1 MAVSGGLPSRRK
13 KPPGIFP
20 AAYIRSSTSI
30 VSGKKS
36 IPSRGFERT
45 QVASTW
51 VCPYVTTTLP
61 SASFASLP
69 ASNVISCAPTWRDI
83 VVTIRSI
90 SSSESGRAACAPLGG
105 GGFGPVV
112 SGEPPGRHRC
122 GSSRLRT
129 DLASGLP
136 SCGHSGGRY
145 ASLLRAGAAAAAL
158 MILLVQLEML
168 GEVADPLGQYGDLH
182 LGGAGVARGAGM
194 LLDDLGL
201 GFFGQRHR
209 RRSRLPATTA

>member
-1 MAVSGGLPSRRK
+1 GLPSRRK
-13 KPPGIFP
+13 NEPGILP

-45 QVASTW
+45 QVASTC
-51 VCPYVTTTLP
+51 VSPYVTTTLP

-90 SSSESGRAACAPLGG
+90 SSWSDVLRRAECASIRG

-112 SGEPPGRHRC
+112 SGEPP
-122 GSSRLRT
+122 S
-129 DLASGLP
+129 DDAP
-136 SCGHSGGRY
+136 
-145 ASLLRAGAAAAAL
+145 
-158 MILLVQLEML
+158 E
-168 GEVADPLGQYGDLH
+168 
-182 LGGAGVARGAGM
+182 AR
-194 LLDDLGL
+194 D
-201 GFFGQRHR
+201 
-209 RRSRLPATTA
+209 